1 MQNNTQAWTMYRRFQ
16 LFHTTVRNSIILT
29 TLSFALL
36 SVSRYYREKQNRLY
50 NTSFIILSLAFLA
63 CSMIVNIFLLLDQN
77 NIKKIMGV
85 YNIKHDLSINIIEK
99 WYIIPLF
106 LIFANFIMLGFGLC
120 TLFKFI

>member
-77 NIKKIMGV
+77 NIKKIMV
-85 YNIKHDLSINIIEK
+85 FTISNMICQS
-99 WYIIPLF
+99 
-106 LIFANFIMLGFGLC
+106 
-120 TLFKFI
+120 TLLKNGI